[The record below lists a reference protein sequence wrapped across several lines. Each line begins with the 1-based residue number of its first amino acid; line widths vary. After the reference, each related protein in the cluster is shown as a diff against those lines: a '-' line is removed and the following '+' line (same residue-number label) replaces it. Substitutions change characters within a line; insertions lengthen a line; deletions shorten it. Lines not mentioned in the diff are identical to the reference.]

1 MALKKEFS
9 GRRGPSLFVALIA
22 LSLKL
27 LSLFAAIVPGGESPP
42 SKRVSLLILLILSC
56 VTLPGCSSSDYA
68 ATVTEA
74 RAAAE
79 EAMAESGASALT
91 LVLVDG
97 EGIILTEC
105 LGEADKETG
114 TAVVPGTL
122 FGIGSISKMF
132 ATIAVMK
139 LEEGER
145 VHLDAPLVS
154 SLPRFSMI
162 SPEYRDI
169 TVRMLLNHTSGFP
182 GGTTLNSVT
191 TAPFP
196 AFAENVM
203 ADLSCQRLKH
213 PPGYLNVYCN
223 DGFTMVE
230 NLVKALTGK
239 DYPEYVREAVLGPLG
254 MTGSDYVDHYLT
266 EGSFART
273 YAGETPHP
281 YTYMNFYAT
290 GGLFS
295 SAADMAKLM
304 RMLING
310 GVHGEKRFLSSGS
323 ITAMS
328 RDQTLGTFN
337 PEPSDFIRYGLGWD
351 TVTQAGLRAVGVG
364 GWQKGGA
371 IDGAYGP
378 MYRSTM
384 IVSPETGLG
393 VFVAMASNNITSDL
407 VDKVGE
413 RVILRALVDSGI
425 LEKMPDP
432 LSQDSLPVDVPTAE
446 EKSAFSGFYGTSGGL
461 YRLGFETDDSLRLDS
476 YGDDGWKPLYGMLR
490 KRSDGWYAADDD
502 AITALRLLTASERR
516 YIALRKRSGAGHY
529 ASTFLLAQKL
539 DARDAVSKA
548 WRERLATRWLSVNDE
563 TLTFYPDLDVDTS
576 LFLTAVDGLPGY
588 LLGDKMVLRDMDPPA
603 DDRLDGMFLQI
614 PQTRGRD
621 RVDAAVDRR
630 EGVDWLRLGSILYR
644 PLSGISSVSA
654 GTTTV
659 TIGPEGF
666 SEWRKLPVSG
676 AVCIDNAAAW
686 KLFDGAFQLK
696 DYGRG
701 SGCTALPGSGEAA
714 YLVCSGAPGTR
725 IDLNISP

>member
-1 MALKKEFS
+1 MALNTEFN
-9 GRRGPSLFVALIA
+9 GRGPSLLVALA
-22 LSLKL
+22 VTSLNL
-27 LSLFAAIVPGGESPP
+27 LRLVVAMMTGRESPP
-42 SKRVSLLILLILSC
+42 FKRASLPVLLILTC
-56 VTLPGCSSSDYA
+56 VTLPGCSSSDYS

-74 RAAAE
+74 RVAAG
-79 EAMAESGASALT
+79 EAMAESGASALA

-105 LGEADKETG
+105 LGEADKEAG

-169 TVRMLLNHTSGFP
+169 TVRMLLNHSSGLP
-182 GGTTLNSVT
+182 GGTILNSVT

-196 AFAENVM
+196 AFADQVM
-203 ADLSCQRLKH
+203 ASLSHQRLKH
-213 PPGYLNVYCN
+213 TPGYMNVYCN

-239 DYPEYVREAVLGPLG
+239 DYPEYVKEAVLGPLG
-254 MTGSDYVDHYLT
+254 MTGSDYVDHYLP
-266 EGSFART
+266 EGSFAKT
-273 YAGETPHP
+273 YTGDTPHP
-281 YTYMNFYAT
+281 FTYMNFYAT
-290 GGLFS
+290 GGLLS

-310 GVHGEKRFLSSGS
+310 GVHGEKRFLSSAS

-337 PEPSDFIRYGLGWD
+337 PEPSDFVRYGLGWD
-351 TVTQAGLRAVGVG
+351 TVTQAGLRAVGIG

-384 IVSPETGLG
+384 IVSPEAGLG
-393 VFVAMASNNITSDL
+393 VFVVMASNNITSDL

-425 LEKMPDP
+425 LGKMPDP
-432 LSQDSLPVDVPTAE
+432 LSQDPLPVDGPTAE

-461 YRLGFETDDSLRLDS
+461 YRLGFDADDFLRLDS
-476 YGDDGWKPLYGMLR
+476 YGDDGWTPLYGVLK

-516 YIALRKRSGAGHY
+516 YVARRKRSGAGHY
-529 ASTFLLAQKL
+529 TSTTLLAQKL

-563 TLTFYPDLDVDTS
+563 TLNFYPDLDVDTS

-588 LLGDKMVLRDMDPPA
+588 LLGNSMVLRDMDPPV

-621 RVDAAVDRR
+621 LVDAAVERR
-630 EGVDWLRLGSILYR
+630 EGGDWLRLGSILYR
-644 PLSGISSVSA
+644 PLSGIPSVSA
-654 GTTTV
+654 GTTAV
-659 TIGPEGF
+659 TIGSEGF

-676 AVCIDNAAAW
+676 SVCVDNAEAW
-686 KLFDGAFQLK
+686 KLFDGHFQLK

-701 SGCTALPGSGEAA
+701 NGCTALPGSGEAA

-725 IDLNISP
+725 VSLYLSP